1 MSNIKNNNS
10 ITRIVLN
17 MSVPAILESFFTS
30 FAGLVDSY
38 MVSSLGASSVAAVG
52 LTTQPKFCALA
63 IFFAISIAL
72 SALVA
77 RRLGQNE
84 RDKANGIFLTAIITI
99 LLLVILISFAG
110 IVFASP
116 ILRLCGTTSDTH
128 GDAVTYFTI
137 IMSGLIFNS
146 IQICINSAQRGAGN
160 TKITMRT
167 NVTSNIVNIIFNY
180 ILINGKFGFPKLGI
194 RGAAIATVL
203 GTVVGA
209 IMSIASV
216 MSKDVFVSLTYIFK
230 NKIRPKLEYLKN
242 IVKVGYGIFFEQLLM
257 RVGFMATAVM
267 AAKQGTNAMA
277 AHQVCMN
284 LCGLSFSFGDGLQAA
299 AVALIGRSL
308 GENNPELAKM
318 YGKKCQ
324 NVGGIISVVVSVL
337 YFFGAKLIMRAFF
350 DENEI
355 VNIGIYLMYIVL
367 VTILFQIRQVIYMG
381 CLRGAGDTLYT
392 AVVSAISVTFIRTVF
407 SYVFCYGFNMG
418 IYGVWFGI
426 LSDQVIRFICASIR
440 FKLGKWVTLKI

>member
-1 MSNIKNNNS
+1 MNRKNNNGS
-10 ITRIVLN
+10 LMKNVLS
-17 MSVPAILESFFTS
+17 MSVPAILESFFTA

-38 MVSSLGASSVAAVG
+38 MVSTLGASSVAAVG

-63 IFFAISIAL
+63 IFFAISISL

-84 RDKANGIFLTAIITI
+84 REKANGIFLTAIITV
-99 LLLVILISFAG
+99 LLLVVFISVLG
-110 IVFASP
+110 VIFASP
-116 ILRLCGTTSDTH
+116 ILKLCGTTADTH
-128 GDAVTYFTI
+128 NDAVTYFTI
-137 IMSGLIFNS
+137 ILSGLVFNC

-167 NVTSNIVNIIFNY
+167 NVTSNVVNIIFNY
-180 ILINGKFGFPKLGI
+180 ILINGKFGFPKLGV

-203 GTVVGA
+203 GTVVA
-209 IMSIASV
+209 AVMSIVSV
-216 MSKDVFVSLTYIFK
+216 IKQDVFISLTYILK
-230 NKIRPKLEYLKN
+230 NKIKPKIEYLKN
-242 IVKVGYGIFFEQLLM
+242 IIKVGYGIFFEQLLM

-267 AAKQGTNAMA
+267 AANQGTYAMA

-308 GENNPELAKM
+308 GENNPELAKE
-318 YGKKCQ
+318 YGKICQ
-324 NVGGIISVVVSVL
+324 RVGGIISVVISAL
-337 YFFGAKLIMRAFF
+337 YFFGARLVMGLFF
-350 DENEI
+350 DEKEI
-355 VNIGIYLMYIVL
+355 ITIGVYLMYIVL
-367 VTILFQIRQVIYMG
+367 VSILFQIRQVIYMG

-392 AVVSAISVTFIRTVF
+392 AVVSAISVTFVRTIF

-426 LSDQVIRFICASIR
+426 LSDQTIRYICAAIR
-440 FKLGKWVTLKI
+440 FKIGKWVTLKI

>member
-1 MSNIKNNNS
+1 MKREKNKDS

-30 FAGLVDSY
+30 FAGLIDSY

-63 IFFAISIAL
+63 IFLAISIAL

-84 RDKANGIFLTAIITI
+84 RDKANGIFLTAIITV
-99 LLLVILISFAG
+99 LVLVVLISVVG
-110 IVFASP
+110 IVYASP
-116 ILRLCGTTSDTH
+116 ILKLCGTTPDTH
-128 GDAVTYFTI
+128 DDAVLYFTI
-137 IMSGLIFNS
+137 IMSGLVFNC

-203 GTVVGA
+203 GTIVAAV
-209 IMSIASV
+209 MSVASV
-216 MSKDVFVSLTYIFK
+216 MGKDVFVSLTYIFK
-230 NKIRPKLEYLKN
+230 NKIKPKFEYLKN
-242 IVKVGYGIFFEQLLM
+242 IAKVGYGIFFEQLLL
-257 RVGFMATAVM
+257 RVGFMATAIM
-267 AAKQGTNAMA
+267 AAKQGTYAMA

-308 GENNPELAKM
+308 GQNNPDLAKQ

-324 NVGGIISVVVSVL
+324 HVGGIISIAVSVL
-337 YFFGAKLIMRAFF
+337 YFFGAKLLMGAFF
-350 DENEI
+350 EENQI
-355 VNIGIYLMYIVL
+355 VEIGIYLMYFVL

-392 AVVSAISVTFIRTVF
+392 AVVSAISVTFVRTVS
-407 SYVFCYGFNMG
+407 SYVFCYGLKMG
-418 IYGVWFGI
+418 IYGIWLGI
-426 LSDQVIRFICASIR
+426 LTDQMIRFICATIR

>member
-1 MSNIKNNNS
+1 MGSKNNNS
-10 ITRIVLN
+10 ITKNVLN

-38 MVSSLGASSVAAVG
+38 MVSALGASSVAAVG

-63 IFFAISIAL
+63 IFFAISISL

-77 RRLGQNE
+77 RRFGQNE
-84 RDKANGIFLTAIITI
+84 RGKANGIFLTAIITSLI
-99 LLLVILISFAG
+99 LVVFISVAG
-110 IVFASP
+110 VMFASP
-116 ILRLCGTTSDTH
+116 IMKLCGTTPDTH
-128 GDAVTYFTI
+128 DDAVTYFKI
-137 IMSGLIFNS
+137 ILSGIVFNC
-146 IQICINSAQRGAGN
+146 IQICVNSAQRGAGN

-203 GTVVGA
+203 GTVVA
-209 IMSIASV
+209 AVMSIVSII
-216 MSKDVFVSLTYIFK
+216 KEEVFISLIYIFK
-230 NKIRPKLEYLKN
+230 NKIKPKFAYLKN
-242 IVKVGYGIFFEQLLM
+242 ITKVGYGIFFEQLLM
-257 RVGFMATAVM
+257 RVGFMTTAVM
-267 AAKQGTNAMA
+267 AAKQGTYAMA
-277 AHQVCMN
+277 AHQVGMN

-308 GENNPELAKM
+308 GQNNPELAKQ

-324 NVGGIISVVVSVL
+324 NVGGIISIFVSML
-337 YFFGAKLIMRAFF
+337 YFFGAKLLMGAFF
-350 DENEI
+350 EEKEI
-355 VNIGIYLMYIVL
+355 VEIGIYLVYLVL
-367 VTILFQIRQVIYMG
+367 VSILFQIRQVIYMG

-392 AVVSAISVTFIRTVF
+392 AVVSAISVTFVRTVA
-407 SYVFCYGFNMG
+407 SYVFCYGFKMG
-418 IYGVWFGI
+418 IYGVWLGI
-426 LSDQVIRFICASIR
+426 LSDQMIRFICAATR